1 MSMTALLGS
10 LELGLLMGLLAMAV
24 FLSFRVLNFP
34 DLTVDGSFPLGA
46 AVCAALIAAGA
57 NAYLAT
63 AAGTAA
69 GALAGALTAYLNVRL
84 RILHLLAGI
93 LVMVG
98 LYSINLRVM
107 DAPNIPLIGLPTVL
121 SDLEAAGLQPR
132 YALPAL
138 FLAIA
143 IVAAALLTWFL
154 NTETGLAMRATGE
167 NPRMSA
173 ANGINT
179 SRLTIAGLAI
189 SNALVGLCGA
199 LFAQSQGSADAAMGS
214 GMIVIGLASV
224 IIGENLVPSRL
235 IVLAVVGAIVGS
247 VVYRLVIGFALSG
260 NVIGL
265 HAQDLNLVTAVLVGV
280 ALVLPRMR
288 AALRARGA
296 AREALRRPA

>member
-1 MSMTALLGS
+1 MSSTALLGS
-10 LELGLLMGLLAMAV
+10 LELGLLMGLLALAV

-46 AVCAALIAAGA
+46 AVCAALIAAGG
-57 NAYLAT
+57 NPYLAT
-63 AAGTAA
+63 AAGALA
-69 GALAGALTAYLNVRL
+69 GAAAGALTAYLNVRL

-107 DAPNIPLIGLPTVL
+107 NAPNIPLIGLPTVV
-121 SDLEAAGLQPR
+121 SGLEAAGLQPR

-143 IVAAALLTWFL
+143 AVAAALLVWFL
-154 NTETGLAMRATGE
+154 STETGLAMRATGE
-167 NPRMSA
+167 NPRMAA
-173 ANGINT
+173 ANGIHT
-179 SRLTIAGLAI
+179 GRLTIAGLAI
-189 SNALVGLCGA
+189 SNALAGLCGA

-235 IVLAVVGAIVGS
+235 VALAVVGAIAGS

-260 NVIGL
+260 NVVGL
-265 HAQDLNLVTAVLVGV
+265 QAQDLNLVTAVLVGV

-288 AALRARGA
+288 AAIRARGA
-296 AREALRRPA
+296 ARASLGRVA

>member
-1 MSMTALLGS
+1 MSTTALLGS

-46 AVCAALIAAGA
+46 AVCAALIAAGG
-57 NAYLAT
+57 NPYLAT
-63 AAGTAA
+63 AGGAIA
-69 GALAGALTAYLNVRL
+69 GAAAGALTAYLNVRL

-107 DAPNIPLIGLPTVL
+107 HAPNIPLIGLPTVL
-121 SDLEAAGLQPR
+121 SDLESAGLEPR
-132 YALPAL
+132 FALPAL

-143 IVAAALLTWFL
+143 GVAAALLAWFL
-154 NTETGLAMRATGE
+154 STETGLAMRATGE
-167 NPRMSA
+167 NPRMAA
-173 ANGINT
+173 ANGIHT
-179 SRLTIAGLAI
+179 GRLTIAGLAI

-224 IIGENLVPSRL
+224 IIGENLVTSRL
-235 IVLAVVGAIVGS
+235 ILLAVIGAILGS
-247 VVYRLVIGFALSG
+247 VVYRLVIGFALSS
-260 NVIGL
+260 NVVGL
-265 HAQDLNLVTAVLVGV
+265 QAQDLNLVTSVLVGV
-280 ALVLPRMR
+280 ALVLPRVRAAIRARSAAR
-288 AALRARGA
+288 AALRSA
-296 AREALRRPA
+296 A